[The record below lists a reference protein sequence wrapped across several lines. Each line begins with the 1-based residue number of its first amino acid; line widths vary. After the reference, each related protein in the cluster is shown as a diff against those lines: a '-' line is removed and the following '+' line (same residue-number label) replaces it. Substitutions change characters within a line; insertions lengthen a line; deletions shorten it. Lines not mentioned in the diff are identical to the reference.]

1 MNLLK
6 NLFRN
11 YFFTLIFVF
20 SSLTKATNI
29 GLCENLFSPSS
40 KKTFSFSKLL
50 INQEN
55 PQFMKYNIL
64 TKGEP
69 SQLCG
74 ITTLANFINI
84 KLNLFKKT
92 MSPSELIGY
101 ISTMSIMYR
110 SEQVANGDR
119 NFSLKGMYSFELAR
133 LSEFLIKELNLPFS
147 VISKSEL
154 VGDGNISASDFINN
168 QGLILSL

>member
-1 MNLLK
+1 
-6 NLFRN
+6 
-11 YFFTLIFVF
+11 
-20 SSLTKATNI
+20 
-29 GLCENLFSPSS
+29 
-40 KKTFSFSKLL
+40 
-50 INQEN
+50 
-55 PQFMKYNIL
+55 
-64 TKGEP
+64 
-69 SQLCG
+69 
-74 ITTLANFINI
+74 
-84 KLNLFKKT
+84 

-168 QGLILSL
+168 QGLILSLQFTYTR